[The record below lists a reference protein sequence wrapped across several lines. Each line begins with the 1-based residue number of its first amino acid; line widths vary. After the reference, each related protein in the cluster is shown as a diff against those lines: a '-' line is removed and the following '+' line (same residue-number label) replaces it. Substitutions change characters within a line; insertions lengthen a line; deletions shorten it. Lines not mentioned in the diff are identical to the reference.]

1 MPAALPAKEAP
12 ETGPE
17 KRAEGEERQRRHEPP
32 AERPR
37 GARCRHLA
45 IREGVQQPGD
55 VIADVLRDRIGPKP
69 CRVQLLEA
77 ALGVHQP
84 LAIATG
90 GEVALEGDQLL
101 FGKLL
106 VEIFEEPRASD
117 LTDHRLSWI

>member
-1 MPAALPAKEAP
+1 
-12 ETGPE
+12 
-17 KRAEGEERQRRHEPP
+17 
-32 AERPR
+32 
-37 GARCRHLA
+37 LA

-69 CRVQLLEA
+69 RRVQFPEA
-77 ALGVHQP
+77 ALGVDQP

-90 GEVALEGDQLL
+90 GQVALEGGPLL

-117 LTDHRLSWI
+117 LTDLWLSWF